1 MIQDI
6 FHMLLIDF
14 NRKGD
19 EVKSFFFI
27 EVGGLKNDAHIYA
40 TLR

>member
-19 EVKSFFFI
+19 EVKSFFI